1 MLDSVAPAMQISLNW
16 LIALLKDLRNWPMG
30 RGDEGIYSYWYW
42 LLWLRCRP
50 QLLASG
56 DASGVV
62 KVWRLSTE
70 LTAQVPNEVE
80 QLNAIALETLSTAT
94 L

>member
-1 MLDSVAPAMQISLNW
+1 MPLN
-16 LIALLKDLRNWPMG
+16 L
-30 RGDEGIYSYWYW
+30 
-42 LLWLRCRP
+42 RP
-50 QLLASG
+50 QLLATG

-70 LTAQVPNEVE
+70 LTAQGSSEME
-80 QLNAIALETLSTAT
+80 ELNSLAMQTLSNSS

>member
-1 MLDSVAPAMQISLNW
+1 MCVD
-16 LIALLKDLRNWPMG
+16 
-30 RGDEGIYSYWYW
+30 
-42 LLWLRCRP
+42 CRP
-50 QLLASG
+50 QFLASG

-70 LTAQVPNEVE
+70 LTNQITNEVE
-80 QLNAIALETLSTAT
+80 QLNSIALETLSTAT